1 MLDEI
6 RQYIG
11 EPASLF
17 QGPYVNLKRR
27 DGRSLQK
34 VAGDMDGITM
44 WRGCLVLDTGFDGQS
59 QDITWRAFNQLLLS
73 TNELTTSVR
82 DTGGQVS
89 VQTRAGMCGRTVQLS
104 IRGRR
109 RRGRP
114 LYQRWENHRNQR

>member
-44 WRGCLVLDTGFDGQS
+44 RRGCLVLDTGFDGQS

-73 TNELTTSVR
+73 TDELTTSVR

-89 VQTRAGMCGRTVQLS
+89 VQSRAGMRGRTVQLS

-109 RRGRP
+109 CRGRP
-114 LYQRWENHRNQR
+114 LYQR